1 MSQSNT
7 DTSSLSGFPAVE
19 KEEEKSQA
27 QQDYEQGMAFL
38 NDKESAQAAAAFH
51 NALLGFEQDND
62 EKGMANASMQ
72 LADICLGNENYEQA
86 LKHCAS
92 AEAICASSKDTFSL
106 ICIKEKKAK
115 IYSQWSKYS
124 EAIKLYIE
132 LVDDY
137 NKTRNPQGTV
147 NSLETLAELYLQIN
161 DKEKAADSYNTIAN
175 IHKSFKHVTYFHRY
189 EKKAAEALK

>member
-7 DTSSLSGFPAVE
+7 TTLSSFPEVE
-19 KEEEKSQA
+19 KEENKSPA
-27 QQDYEQGMAFL
+27 QQDYERGMAFL

-62 EKGMANASMQ
+62 EKGVANASMQ
-72 LADICLGNENYEQA
+72 LADICLDREEFEQA
-86 LKHCAS
+86 LQHCAT
-92 AEAICASSKDTFSL
+92 ANKICSTPEDTFSI

-115 IYSQWSKYS
+115 IYSQWPNYDK
-124 EAIKLYIE
+124 AIGVYIE
-132 LVDDY
+132 LVEDY

-147 NSLETLAELYLQIN
+147 NSLETLAELYLKVN
-161 DKEKAADSYNTIAN
+161 DKEKAADSYNTIAR
-175 IHKSFKHVTYFHRY
+175 IHKSFKHVTYYHRY